1 MARSNI
7 LKYAAGT
14 YLSNIKM
21 LLIFS
26 LAFIIAFLIPVFASF
41 PTYND
46 AGAIFLRT
54 ASIFLNLNIFSTA
67 IIVVAVFFSLLF
79 LSFAIVA
86 INVIVKHSRTRT
98 RIRREVFE
106 GLERYTA
113 RVFAVLLAWAV
124 IIILANVLSY
134 STGYSGII
142 TAIVGLAVTPFF
154 FYAPASIVIDDN
166 RLARALDAST
176 SFFVKRLDY
185 FLLWLVVSII
195 LVSVFDLLFIAIS
208 GTLASRYVM
217 LVFNSL
223 FIMPFLIVLQSELYM
238 NRFSLL
244 KR

>member
-1 MARSNI
+1 MARFNI
-7 LKYAAGT
+7 IKYAAGT

-21 LLIFS
+21 LLLFS
-26 LAFIIAFLIPVFASF
+26 LAFVIAFLIPVFASF

-67 IIVVAVFFSLLF
+67 IIVAALFFSLLF

-86 INVIVKHSRTRT
+86 INVIVKHGRTRT
-98 RIRREVFE
+98 RISREVFE
-106 GLERYTA
+106 GLEKYTA
-113 RVFAVLLAWAV
+113 KVFAVLLAWAV

-134 STGYSGII
+134 PTGYSGII

-176 SFFVKRLDY
+176 AFFRKRFDY
-185 FLLWLVVSII
+185 FLLWLVI
-195 LVSVFDLLFIAIS
+195 SVLLISFFDFVFIAVT
-208 GTLASRYVM
+208 GTLASRYIM